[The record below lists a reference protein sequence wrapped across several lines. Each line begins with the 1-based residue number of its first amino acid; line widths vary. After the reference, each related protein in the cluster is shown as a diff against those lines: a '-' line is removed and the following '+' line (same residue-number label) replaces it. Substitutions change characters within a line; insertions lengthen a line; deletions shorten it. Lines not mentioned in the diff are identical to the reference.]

1 MVRVICFFGLKQ
13 SQHMTEPIP
22 SFKLD
27 VAERERGFAPPGAP
41 SPFTGLTQPLLVPA
55 IPANVFNVAKSSY
68 RKPSLFLGEQ
78 PGLFDTIN
86 RHYPEIWT
94 LYKKLKKQDWDE
106 LELPL
111 DTLNAEFKAA
121 NKTDYEIMIRTLAW
135 QWEADSVAAQ
145 NIAVLMGPFVTSSE
159 LWAMYVEI
167 TKNEIVHAATYS
179 EIVRA
184 SFDNPE
190 EVMADIL
197 AVKESLQR
205 MEAISKI
212 FDTAGRV
219 GRAIMDGK
227 IARSSDEAYDA
238 LFMMLAA
245 LYALERIQFMVSFGV
260 TFAYGSQK
268 RFLNAAQNVQKIS
281 LDEFEIHAEVGRLV
295 IGYELE
301 TERGQQALARNRDAV
316 KELIDSVC
324 FNELTFIEF
333 LFEGGREI
341 VGADKYSF
349 QRSVAY
355 HSAPVYQIFG
365 FAVHDVPARNPLP
378 FVDEWL
384 NLSEMQIAPQEEKG
398 RAYFNGGVIVDDA
411 DINFDS
417 V

>member
-1 MVRVICFFGLKQ
+1 MVRVICFQCLVTNLFNM
-13 SQHMTEPIP
+13 SEPILINP
-22 SFKLD
+22 SSLM
-27 VAERERGFAPPGAP
+27 ERERGFAPPGAP
-41 SPFTGLTQPLLVPA
+41 SPFMLAPV
-55 IPANVFNVAKSSY
+55 IPSNVFNVQKSSY

-86 RHYPEIWT
+86 RHYPEIWK
-94 LYKKLKKQDWDE
+94 LYKTLKKQDWDE

-111 DTLNAEFKAA
+111 DSLNAEFKAA
-121 NKTDYEIMIRTLAW
+121 TKADYDIMIRTLAW
-135 QWEADSVAAQ
+135 QWEADSTAAQ
-145 NIAVLMGPFVTSSE
+145 NILYLMTPFLSSSE
-159 LWAMYVEI
+159 LFAMYAEI
-167 TKNEIVHAATYS
+167 TRNEIVHAATYS

-205 MEAISKI
+205 MEAVAKVFDRAGKI
-212 FDTAGRV
+212 GRQ
-219 GRAIMDGK
+219 IMDGTLS
-227 IARSSDEAYDA
+227 RDSDEAYDA

-245 LYALERIQFMVSFGV
+245 LYSLERIQFMVSFGV
-260 TFAYGSQK
+260 TFCYGAAK
-268 RFLNAAQNVQKIS
+268 RFLPAAKNVQKIA
-281 LDEFEIHAEVGRLV
+281 LDEFGSHAEVGRLV

-301 TERGQQALARNRDAV
+301 TERGQRALARNRDAV

-324 FNELTFIEF
+324 SNELTFIDF
-333 LFEGGREI
+333 LFEDGRELT
-341 VGADKYSF
+341 GGDKYSF
-349 QRSVAY
+349 QRSVKY

-365 FAVHDVPARNPLP
+365 FEVLDVPARNPLS

-398 RAYFNGGVIVDDA
+398 GAYFLGGVVVDHH
-411 DINFDS
+411 DINFES